1 MTKNPAKRLGCV
13 VSQGCEEAI
22 KTHPFFR
29 EIDWVLLE
37 QRKVK
42 PPFKPRIV
50 RKTNTHNTSTF
61 YIIGTA
67 NMKEMFLQGCNLFY
81 RQTLISFTA
90 CIQLIKLVFTWDR
103 GRFSQRLY
111 FPHTQKMLTT
121 TKRHFTVKQNP
132 LVMRTV
138 QKMLLAT
145 KHTHQRQKRNNNI

>member
-50 RKTNTHNTSTF
+50 SNTHTHILDTQMKRF
-61 YIIGTA
+61 TA
-67 NMKEMFLQGCNLFY
+67 PPNGKSV
-81 RQTLISFTA
+81 RSFT
-90 CIQLIKLVFTWDR
+90 
-103 GRFSQRLY
+103 Y
-111 FPHTQKMLTT
+111 N
-121 TKRHFTVKQNP
+121 RH
-132 LVMRTV
+132 V
-138 QKMLLAT
+138 Q
-145 KHTHQRQKRNNNI
+145 